1 VTEPQSMGD
10 YLRAARRR
18 RRVSIERAAEDT
30 KIRADFLMRMESDE
44 FDFLAAA
51 YVRGFLKNYA
61 RYLRVDPEPLLTEL
75 DRRLGSRVDTA
86 QIIAAERRRKT
97 RRRAGY
103 AERRQ
108 LSNWVIAALVATMAL
123 VTLAVIGSAN
133 QPSGERPR
141 NERVAGENGGGE
153 RREEQDRQPAPEDTE
168 SPTPEPSVTETPEE
182 EDALALAD
190 GIELTVAATRANCWM
205 DVTVD
210 GQSSPIFSETLLV
223 GETETFTAE
232 EEMTIIFGFPEGVDI
247 TVNGKNLGAPGDA
260 NPITIQ
266 LPDDVESL

>member
-61 RYLRVDPEPLLTEL
+61 RYLRADPEPLLKEL
-75 DRRLGSRVDTA
+75 DRRLGTRVDTA

-103 AERRQ
+103 TEKRQ

-133 QPSGERPR
+133 QPPGERAR
-141 NERVAGENGGGE
+141 DERVAGENGGGG
-153 RREEQDRQPAPEDTE
+153 RREQEREPTPEDTE
-168 SPTPEPSVTETPEE
+168 TPTPEPTVTETPREE
-182 EDALALAD
+182 ETLALAD

-210 GQSSPIFSETLLV
+210 GQSSPVFSETLLV

-247 TVNGKNLGAPGDA
+247 TVNGKELGAPGDE